1 MIVSQ
6 ENILSVIPQ
15 RPPFVMI
22 DKLLGCDEESSSTT
36 FRVTQDNVLVDNGE
50 LTEAGLI
57 ENIAQTA
64 AAGVGYLMRQNGGTS
79 VTGYI
84 AAIKNLAIFG
94 LPRVGNVID
103 TTVTIDKQIFDVTM
117 IHGSITSNGML
128 LAECEMKIFIKK

>member
-15 RPPFVMI
+15 RTPFVMI
-22 DKLLGCDEESSSTT
+22 DQLLGCDEECSSTRFT
-36 FRVTQDNVLVDNGE
+36 VAQNNVLVDNGE

-64 AAGVGYLMRQNGGTS
+64 AAGVGYLMRQKGGTP

-103 TTVTIDKQIFDVTM
+103 TTVTIDRQIFDVTM
-117 IHGSITSNGML
+117 IHGHIKNNGML

>member
-22 DKLLGCDEESSSTT
+22 DQLVSCDPVSSCTL
-36 FRVTQDNVLVDNGE
+36 FRVREGNILVSGGE

-64 AAGVGYLMRQNGGTS
+64 AAGL
-79 VTGYI
+79 GYI
-84 AAIKNLAIFG
+84 TKNSGAEVQIGYIGAIKNLEITALPKVGDMIKTEVAIINQ
-94 LPRVGNVID
+94 V
-103 TTVTIDKQIFDVTM
+103 FDV
-117 IHGSITSNGML
+117 SIVSAKVATGGVEF
-128 LAECEMKIFIKK
+128 AKCEMKIFIKN

>member
-6 ENILSVIPQ
+6 EDILSVIPQ

-22 DKLLGCDEESSSTT
+22 DELLGCNEDSSSTT
-36 FRVTQDNVLVDNGE
+36 FRVAQDNVLVDNGE

-64 AAGVGYLMRQNGGTS
+64 AAGVGYLMRQNGGTAL
-79 VTGYI
+79 TGYI
-84 AAIKNLAIFG
+84 AAIKNLAIYG
-94 LPRVGNVID
+94 LPRIGSVID

-117 IHGSITSNGML
+117 IHGSINSNSML